1 MRRRFFLGAAVAAG
15 VNPAFAQ
22 TTAPTPAP
30 AAAPA
35 ATPSPQGPIE
45 PVNAL
50 EYAFVAA
57 LTDERMRP
65 IFREYLVNTHV
76 VLALSGAAQNSAP
89 LEVDVRDDFRA
100 AAIFTST
107 QRVDQV
113 LGANAPRI
121 IINGRAAFERVTGKN
136 VVINYRLVPML
147 TLEPSDVARYLA
159 AAPPPSAGPT
169 Q

>member
-1 MRRRFFLGAAVAAG
+1 MRRRFFLGAAAAAG
-15 VNPAFAQ
+15 VSPAFAQ
-22 TTAPTPAP
+22 TATTTPAP

-50 EYAFVAA
+50 EYAFVSA

-89 LEVDVRDDFRA
+89 LEVDVRDGFRA

-113 LGANAPRI
+113 LGADTPRI
-121 IINGRAAFERVTGKN
+121 VINGG
-136 VVINYRLVPML
+136 
-147 TLEPSDVARYLA
+147 A
-159 AAPPPSAGPT
+159 AAR
-169 Q
+169 